1 MSSPVPRETIT
12 LNAAELKKTIIKAL
26 LSSINHHYYLM
37 ALQTKF
43 NIPMTRKYDEA
54 ELTIMYRNYMSSA
67 SKKQEYVSL
76 SGCLFFNN
84 KQKFQHF
91 LKNFGTE
98 FLINI
103 YLDEELLNY
112 EEKNPL
118 EWLIQLNTTRN
129 QITIKNIND
138 NITHIISLLD
148 PNVTTTP
155 SLEIGEETS
164 QKEDAITSSPQT
176 NYGLGM
182 HSKNIS
188 RCQTEELDD
197 DSLENFSDDSNSPPS
212 ASSTKQTIQKNLQ
225 PLKIKIPMQSKPSKC
240 EKEKAMYGAK
250 IKKEKQTCEAKNNLK
265 RKLKNDEEEFNIDGD
280 MTKFLEHLD
289 HHTKD
294 LFQSTKEVLDENL
307 PIIYNSL
314 ATVKS
319 FISLL
324 GKIIKKIPHEIDPI
338 SGEITLKCKGCLL
351 HCPQNWS
358 LTSPPGRPTANSI
371 KKKKK

>member
-1 MSSPVPRETIT
+1 MTSPVPRETIT
-12 LNAAELKKTIIKAL
+12 LNAPELKQTIIKLL
-26 LSSINHHYYLM
+26 LSSINHHYYLT

-138 NITHIISLLD
+138 NITHIISLLY

-155 SLEIGEETS
+155 SPEIGEEMS

-182 HSKNIS
+182 HSQNIS

-197 DSLENFSDDSNSPPS
+197 DSFENFSDDSNTPH
-212 ASSTKQTIQKNLQ
+212 QHHQLN
-225 PLKIKIPMQSKPSKC
+225 KP
-240 EKEKAMYGAK
+240 
-250 IKKEKQTCEAKNNLK
+250 
-265 RKLKNDEEEFNIDGD
+265 F
-280 MTKFLEHLD
+280 
-289 HHTKD
+289 
-294 LFQSTKEVLDENL
+294 
-307 PIIYNSL
+307 
-314 ATVKS
+314 
-319 FISLL
+319 
-324 GKIIKKIPHEIDPI
+324 KKIFNP
-338 SGEITLKCKGCLL
+338 
-351 HCPQNWS
+351 
-358 LTSPPGRPTANSI
+358 
-371 KKKKK
+371 